1 LIIGSVCISYA
12 QTDTSQNITLTD
24 SNLIVNDTI
33 SRDSN
38 KIKKPKES
46 NSGFSSKVDYKAR
59 DSMKFDVASGK
70 VYMYGGGEVYYETTE
85 LKADYIELDLKTNEV
100 FASVVTD
107 SADNKTGAPVFK
119 DKGEE
124 IEAVDLRYNFE
135 TKKGLISEAVT
146 QQGDG
151 YIIGTKVK
159 IQPDKIIYIEDG
171 KFCPCEDR
179 EAKTHI
185 KAKKLKIIP
194 DDKIVTGP
202 ANLRI
207 GEIPTPLILPFSMF
221 PNKKG
226 ASSGIVLPEYGF
238 SPFQGIYLRK
248 GGYFLPVNDNLDF
261 LFTGDF
267 YSRGSWGA
275 AVGSNYKKRYLYNGN
290 VDLRYTNLKTGS
302 VETFDLSQEKIYKIY
317 WKHTQ
322 DLKANPYQS
331 FSADVNIYKN
341 NRLDINSSAND
352 YLSNSFKSNLNY
364 TRKFGNSPFRLTLNS
379 SYQQNRDS
387 TVQFVLPELALNMDR
402 IFPFKRK
409 FKVGKDK
416 WYEKVGLTYSTNL
429 RNQLNGK
436 QDNIFTNES
445 VDKMTSGMKHNFGL
459 NTSYKLLKV
468 LSWQPFI
475 NYTEQWDFKRLD
487 KSWSGADT
495 MVITDTLK
503 QFGRYGRMNTG
514 MNFSTKI
521 YGNYQYRSGPIKA
534 IRHIMTPAIGF
545 TYTPDYSSS
554 PYLKE
559 VRTPNDSLVETY
571 SMYNSAV
578 NPYGTAPLGKET
590 GSISFNFRNS
600 LEMKIADKKDT
611 LKGEKKVKLLDQLNF
626 GTNYNMFADSL
637 NWSTMRIVANTN
649 LFNVFQINYNS
660 VLDFYAA
667 ENITINETES
677 RRRVNKF
684 ELNENGKLGRF
695 VNHRMGI
702 NFSLGNKKQQ
712 DRKKDDLKKMNK
724 SSMVYQNIP
733 WTMTFGYTFNL
744 QRPISRDTSIITQS
758 LQVSTVINL
767 TKNWKFEGTTNYD
780 FQNNDFGYTRFSL
793 YRDMNCWEAKITVVP
808 KGGQQNYSFSINI
821 KPAMLKDLKLERKRN
836 YYDFN

>member
-1 LIIGSVCISYA
+1 MP
-12 QTDTSQNITLTD
+12 
-24 SNLIVNDTI
+24 VNDT
-33 SRDSN
+33 
-38 KIKKPKES
+38 
-46 NSGFSSKVDYKAR
+46 
-59 DSMKFDVASGK
+59 
-70 VYMYGGGEVYYETTE
+70 
-85 LKADYIELDLKTNEV
+85 
-100 FASVVTD
+100 
-107 SADNKTGAPVFK
+107 
-119 DKGEE
+119 
-124 IEAVDLRYNFE
+124 
-135 TKKGLISEAVT
+135 
-146 QQGDG
+146 
-151 YIIGTKVK
+151 
-159 IQPDKIIYIEDG
+159 
-171 KFCPCEDR
+171 
-179 EAKTHI
+179 
-185 KAKKLKIIP
+185 
-194 DDKIVTGP
+194 
-202 ANLRI
+202 
-207 GEIPTPLILPFSMF
+207 
-221 PNKKG
+221 
-226 ASSGIVLPEYGF
+226 
-238 SPFQGIYLRK
+238 
-248 GGYFLPVNDNLDF
+248 LDF

-429 RNQLNGK
+429 RNQLNGR
-436 QDNIFTNES
+436 QDDIFTNES

-468 LSWQPFI
+468 MSWQPFI

-487 KSWSGADT
+487 KSWSDADT

-578 NPYGTAPLGKET
+578 NPYGTAPMGKET
-590 GSISFNFRNS
+590 GSISFNLRNS
-600 LEMKIADKKDT
+600 LEMKIANKKDT
-611 LKGEKKVKLLDQLNF
+611 VKGEKKVKLLDQLNF

-695 VNHRMGI
+695 VNHRIGI

-744 QRPISRDTSIITQS
+744 QRPTSRDTSIITQS

-821 KPAMLKDLKLERKRN
+821 KPAMLKDLKLERKRD

>member
-1 LIIGSVCISYA
+1 
-12 QTDTSQNITLTD
+12 
-24 SNLIVNDTI
+24 
-33 SRDSN
+33 
-38 KIKKPKES
+38 
-46 NSGFSSKVDYKAR
+46 
-59 DSMKFDVASGK
+59 
-70 VYMYGGGEVYYETTE
+70 
-85 LKADYIELDLKTNEV
+85 
-100 FASVVTD
+100 
-107 SADNKTGAPVFK
+107 
-119 DKGEE
+119 
-124 IEAVDLRYNFE
+124 
-135 TKKGLISEAVT
+135 
-146 QQGDG
+146 
-151 YIIGTKVK
+151 
-159 IQPDKIIYIEDG
+159 
-171 KFCPCEDR
+171 
-179 EAKTHI
+179 
-185 KAKKLKIIP
+185 
-194 DDKIVTGP
+194 
-202 ANLRI
+202 
-207 GEIPTPLILPFSMF
+207 
-221 PNKKG
+221 
-226 ASSGIVLPEYGF
+226 
-238 SPFQGIYLRK
+238 
-248 GGYFLPVNDNLDF
+248 
-261 LFTGDF
+261 
-267 YSRGSWGA
+267 
-275 AVGSNYKKRYLYNGN
+275 
-290 VDLRYTNLKTGS
+290 
-302 VETFDLSQEKIYKIY
+302 
-317 WKHTQ
+317 
-322 DLKANPYQS
+322 
-331 FSADVNIYKN
+331 
-341 NRLDINSSAND
+341 
-352 YLSNSFKSNLNY
+352 
-364 TRKFGNSPFRLTLNS
+364 
-379 SYQQNRDS
+379 

-429 RNQLNGK
+429 RNQLNGR
-436 QDNIFTNES
+436 QDDIFTNES

-468 LSWQPFI
+468 MSWQPFI

-487 KSWSGADT
+487 KSWSDADT

-578 NPYGTAPLGKET
+578 NPYGTAPMGKET
-590 GSISFNFRNS
+590 GSISFNLRNS
-600 LEMKIADKKDT
+600 LEMKIANKKDT
-611 LKGEKKVKLLDQLNF
+611 VKGEKKVKLLDQLNF

-660 VLDFYAA
+660 VLDFYVA

-744 QRPISRDTSIITQS
+744 QRPTSRDTSIITQS